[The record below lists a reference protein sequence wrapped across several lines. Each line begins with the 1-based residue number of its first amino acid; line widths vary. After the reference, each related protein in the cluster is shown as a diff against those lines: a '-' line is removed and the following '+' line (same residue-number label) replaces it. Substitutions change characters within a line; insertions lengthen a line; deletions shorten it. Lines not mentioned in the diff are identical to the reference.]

1 MINRLKNKH
10 EILCTSR
17 QYTEVT
23 KLAKIRKFSLKVVG
37 KHGGGDKFD
46 KLEASLERMSR
57 LSVLIKKF
65 NPDLTISFCSPEASR
80 ISFGM
85 GVDHIGFSDSPQASA
100 VMKLSVPFL
109 TKLLIP
115 WIIPKKEFVKFGI
128 NSRDII
134 HYKSFDAIWL
144 AKRLVSKKQ
153 PPFSKNGKKII
164 LFRMEEEKASYSEKR
179 NFSIPLIKELVR
191 EFKEEKIVVLCRYD
205 SQINHLRKM
214 FGNKIQVLPMS
225 YDGKLLLNNSDVFIG
240 SGGTMT
246 AESAVLGIP
255 TISYNAVPNL
265 IEEYLVKTK
274 LAVRE
279 NNPKRIVRAVRSM
292 LDSKNDNKRTRSVL
306 KNMEDPFDK
315 LVIAIQNLR

>member
-17 QYTEVT
+17 RYTEVT

-85 GVDHIGFSDSPQASA
+85 GVDHIGFSDSPHASA

-144 AKRLVSKKQ
+144 AKRLVSEKQ
-153 PPFSKNGKKII
+153 RPFSKNGKKII

-205 SQINHLRKM
+205 SQINHLKKM
-214 FGNKIQVLPMS
+214 FGNKIKVLPMS